1 MTNASFLIKIYAPG
15 IIMTLMSLSSL
26 ILPPVD
32 YGTRISIPVS
42 TIIVNMFMYEEVKEL
57 GRDTGYWLMLNE
69 LISLA
74 VVIEFVIVG
83 AKTKYKQQALEAKG
97 DRVDRFQL
105 QQVQLS
111 VTRSQLDRKC
121 LYVLTALYAVILL
134 CWSLK

>member
-1 MTNASFLIKIYAPG
+1 
-15 IIMTLMSLSSL
+15 MSLSSL

-97 DRVDRFQL
+97 DRVDRYQL

-121 LYVLTALYAVILL
+121 LYVLTGLYAIILL
-134 CWSLK
+134 GWSFK